1 MRSSSW
7 LLVIIDMKERN
18 MKPIN
23 LRGLQKYAVMFIL
36 IILMALFSFSSP
48 YFLTIRNITNI
59 LTQNTYFII
68 LAIGLSF
75 VMIGGGIDLSV
86 GWQMSLVGVI
96 TAMCMTQYNLPVWLC
111 ILIGIALGTFLG
123 FFNGMIVANI
133 RVFPLIVTIATSTV
147 FQGLSYIIS
156 RAQTYRQYPEEF
168 LFITKGKLLG
178 VPFDI
183 LLTVFIVLLASFI
196 YARTSYG
203 WNVLAMG
210 GNEEASRLAGIKTK
224 AIKVSVYSLCGF
236 FTAIA
241 TMVMIAKSNTT
252 NSSFGPGSEFTALT
266 AAIVGGVSFMG
277 GEGNMLGLVTGVFI
291 LAVLGNGM
299 QLAGWGT
306 YAQYIVKGIILLGA
320 VTFDEFQKN
329 NRAAKRANLDAKTSG
344 TPAKST
350 QAKMKK
356 GE

>member
-1 MRSSSW
+1 MP
-7 LLVIIDMKERN
+7 K
-18 MKPIN
+18 IN
-23 LRGLQKYAVMFIL
+23 LSGLQKYAVM
-36 IILMALFSFSSP
+36 IILVVLMTLFAFASP
-48 YFLTIRNITNI
+48 YFLTLRNLTNI

-86 GWQMSLVGVI
+86 GWQMSLVGVV
-96 TAMCMTQYNLPVWLC
+96 TAMCMTLYQLPVWLS
-111 ILIGIALGTFLG
+111 ILIGLTLGTFLG

-156 RAQTYRQYPEEF
+156 HAQTYRQYSDQF
-168 LFITKGKLLG
+168 LFLAKGSVLG
-178 VPFDI
+178 IPFDVI
-183 LLTVFIVLLASFI
+183 LTLVIIFLATFI
-196 YARTSYG
+196 YAKTSYG

-210 GNEEASRLAGIKTK
+210 GNEEAARLAGIKTK
-224 AIKVSVYSLCGF
+224 ATKISVYTLCGF

-241 TMVMIAKSNTT
+241 TLVMIAKSNTT

-277 GEGNMLGLVTGVFI
+277 GEGNMLGLVTGVLI

-320 VTFDEFQKN
+320 VTFDELQKN
-329 NRAAKRANLDAKTSG
+329 ARITKQSKTNGESAS
-344 TPAKST
+344 PEKKS
-350 QAKMKK
+350 A
-356 GE
+356 